1 MKSKLFITIHRIKN
15 SVPGWLLILP
25 ALVLVY
31 FLIIRPQVL
40 SIYYS
45 FCEMKGF
52 NVTGF
57 AGFDNYI
64 RVIKDSMFLKLLWN
78 TLQYVL
84 WSIVI
89 GYFVPI
95 VLAIALNEMV
105 HFRQGF
111 RVMTYLPAAL
121 PGVAVIMLWY
131 FMYYPDASGLF
142 NTILTKFGVGP
153 VGWLQEPAWV
163 IPLIVLSMTW
173 QGSGATTLYYFAAL
187 QGVNRELYE
196 AALIDG
202 AGFIT
207 RIRTVA
213 FPHISKISLLFL
225 VKQVINVFSVME
237 QPLQMTDG
245 GPNNASMTLGLQS
258 YRYAFVQNKPQ
269 LAMALSVI
277 MFLILLIATVFY
289 FKMDKKLSENE

>member
-1 MKSKLFITIHRIKN
+1 MKKNTLFTKIRN
-15 SVPGWLLILP
+15 SVPGWVMILP
-25 ALVLVY
+25 ALFLVY
-31 FLIIRPQVL
+31 FLIVRPQIL
-40 SIYYS
+40 SIFYS

-52 NVTGF
+52 KVTGF

-64 RVIKDSMFLKLLWN
+64 RVIKDSMFLKLLGN
-78 TLQYVL
+78 TLMYTV
-84 WSIVI
+84 WSIII

-111 RVMTYLPAAL
+111 RVLTYLPAAL
-121 PGVAVIMLWY
+121 PGVAVMMLWY

-142 NTILTKFGVGP
+142 NTILAKFGMEP
-153 VGWLQEPAWV
+153 FGWLQVPAWV
-163 IPLIVLSMTW
+163 IPLIVVSLTW
-173 QGSGATTLYYFAAL
+173 HGAGVTTLYYFAAL
-187 QGVNRELYE
+187 QSVNRELYE
-196 AALIDG
+196 ASLIDG
-202 AGFIT
+202 AGFFT

-213 FPHISKISLLFL
+213 LPHISKISLLFL
-225 VKQVINVFSVME
+225 VKQIISVFSIME

-258 YRYAFVQNKPQ
+258 YKYAFVQNKPQ

-277 MFLILLIATVFY
+277 MFLILCIATIFY

>member
-1 MKSKLFITIHRIKN
+1 MQKVKKSI
-15 SVPGWLLILP
+15 PGWLLILP

-64 RVIKDSMFLKLLWN
+64 RVMKDSMFLKLLWN

-84 WSIVI
+84 WSIII

-121 PGVAVIMLWY
+121 PGVATIMLWY

-142 NTILTKFGVGP
+142 NTILTKFGVEP

-163 IPLIVLSMTW
+163 IPFIVLSMTW
-173 QGSGATTLYYFAAL
+173 HGSGATTLYYFAAL

-196 AALIDG
+196 AALMDG
-202 AGFIT
+202 AGFIR

-225 VKQVINVFSVME
+225 VKQVINVFSIME
-237 QPLQMTDG
+237 QPMQMTDG
-245 GPNNASMTLGLQS
+245 GPNNASMTLGLQA
-258 YRYAFVQNKPQ
+258 YRYAFVNNKPQ

>member
-1 MKSKLFITIHRIKN
+1 MKSNNNLLQRIRR
-15 SVPGWLLILP
+15 SIPGWLLILP
-25 ALVLVY
+25 ALLLVY
-31 FLIIRPQVL
+31 FIIVRPQVL

-52 NVTGF
+52 KVTGF

-64 RVIKDSMFLKLLWN
+64 RVISDSLFWKLLGN
-78 TLQYVL
+78 TLMYTF
-84 WSIVI
+84 WSIII
-89 GYFVPI
+89 GYFIPI

-121 PGVAVIMLWY
+121 PGVATIMLWY

-142 NTILTKFGVGP
+142 NSILARFGIESF
-153 VGWLQEPAWV
+153 GWLQEPTWT

-173 QGSGATTLYYFAAL
+173 HGAGATTLYYFAAL
-187 QGVNRELYE
+187 QGINRELYE
-196 AALIDG
+196 AAVIDG
-202 AGFIT
+202 AGFI
-207 RIRTVA
+207 RRLRTVA

-225 VKQVINVFSVME
+225 VKQIISVFSIME

-245 GPNNASMTLGLQS
+245 GPNNASMSLGLQA
-258 YRYAFVQNKPQ
+258 YKYAFVQNKPQ

-277 MFLILLIATVFY
+277 MFLILCIATVFY
-289 FKMDKKLSENE
+289 FKMDKKLSEND